1 MISRDRIWY
10 IYCNEMINVI
20 ERVIDLDEIHSYIF
34 IHVMDRLTFSEMN
47 SLIINLN
54 KIEQISKKIKSEA
67 VLKTKIPY
75 EEAKY
80 AADVYAPTCAKNI
93 LKYFSQFV
101 TKTQGDSDAY
111 LFVPLKDGSASA
123 SKGVSIYYKKNQVD
137 EWSAFDQSELTSDE
151 RNKLT
156 SKFKIDKTSFAQFV
170 GFAQSVKDGVAFK
183 IKENQNRGSV
193 CSASPTKKR
202 TLQDI
207 LQQYNFKKP
216 VEVPQNLTQITYC
229 ILQEIILHYYNGIKL
244 NNKRWNLN
252 MVEAIYSV

>member
-1 MISRDRIWY
+1 
-10 IYCNEMINVI
+10 
-20 ERVIDLDEIHSYIF
+20 
-34 IHVMDRLTFSEMN
+34 MDRLTFSEMN
-47 SLIINLN
+47 SLIVNLN
-54 KIEQISKKIKSEA
+54 NVELISKKIKDEA
-67 VLKTKIPY
+67 GLKTKISY

-93 LKYFSQFV
+93 LTYFSQFV
-101 TKTQGDSDAY
+101 TRIQGDKHDYGAY
-111 LFVPLKDGSASA
+111 LFVPLKDSSASSV
-123 SKGVSIYYKKNQVD
+123 SKNVSVYYKKNQTD
-137 EWSAFDQSELTSDE
+137 EWSAFNQSDLTSEE
-151 RNKLT
+151 RNGLT
-156 SKFKIDKTSFAQFV
+156 SKFKIDKTSFAQFM
-170 GFAQSVKDGVAFK
+170 GFTQSIKDGVAFK

>member
-1 MISRDRIWY
+1 
-10 IYCNEMINVI
+10 
-20 ERVIDLDEIHSYIF
+20 
-34 IHVMDRLTFSEMN
+34 MDRLTFSEMN

-54 KIEQISKKIKSEA
+54 RIEQISKKIKDEA
-67 VLKTKIPY
+67 GLKTMIAY

-101 TKTQGDSDAY
+101 TKIQGDSGAY

-137 EWSAFDQSELTSDE
+137 EWGAFNQSELTSDE
-151 RNKLT
+151 RNGLT
-156 SKFKIDKTSFAQFV
+156 SKFKIDKTSFAQFM
-170 GFAQSVKDGVAFK
+170 GFSQSVKDGAAFK

-207 LQQYNFKKP
+207 LQQYNFKQP

-229 ILQEIILHYYNGIKL
+229 ILQEIILHYYNDIKL
-244 NNKRWNLN
+244 NDKRWNLN
-252 MVEAIYSV
+252 MVEAVYSV